1 MSAVTQGIIIAVG
14 EIMALFYG
22 IVQIKRKDADAV
34 TQFCGLYVIIAVSLV
49 VLIEIG
55 LAISYAVNPW

>member
-34 TQFCGLYVIIAVSLV
+34 TQFCGLYVIILVSLV
-49 VLIEIG
+49 VLVEIG